1 MKPNEP
7 KKDQRGAPLLPQR
20 SIISSPEPRPTQD
33 AAARVIR
40 TQIDNLYDKQ
50 ATLEPKPVTPESAT
64 PIENINPYQ
73 RTHTEHTAP
82 QAEQWKKYHTAWQDY
97 YQKYYESYYTHHLRI
112 AKQQVAIEA
121 SVGTAPT
128 TENKGV
134 FSNQPEP
141 QIDPNAPPTKEE
153 ALFDLHQKLL
163 GKVKDSAT
171 KVKKSRHFMPIISG
185 VIVVLVLLFLQ
196 YNRVIFGDI
205 AAYVSPGNIDP
216 QNIIIDPNLNLSVG
230 PEPKLIIPKIN
241 VDVPVLY
248 DVGNDY
254 TSQMAAMAKGV
265 AQFAIPGASSHPG
278 QVGNTVLAGH
288 SSNDLFDTG
297 DYKFIF
303 AQLEKLEK
311 GDTIYANYN
320 SKRYTYTV
328 REKQVVAPND
338 VSSLVYPTTKPILT
352 LLTCTP
358 VGTSLNRLLVIADQ
372 VSPDPNQSTAAPTD
386 TVGTTQESI
395 PGSSPTFFERLFSW
409 NWN

>member
-7 KKDQRGAPLLPQR
+7 KKDEIGAPLLPQR
-20 SIISSPEPRPTQD
+20 SIISTPEPRPTQD

-40 TQIDNLYDKQ
+40 NQINNLYDTQ
-50 ATLEPKPVTPESAT
+50 ATLEPKPTAEEAPT
-64 PIENINPYQ
+64 QLENVNPYQ
-73 RTHTEHTAP
+73 RTHTEHIAP
-82 QAEQWKKYHTAWQDY
+82 QADQWKKYHTAWQDY
-97 YQKYYESYYTHHLRI
+97 YQKYYESYYTHHLRL
-112 AKQQVAIEA
+112 AKQQQAVEA
-121 SVGTAPT
+121 SVGPIPT
-128 TENKGV
+128 TDNKGF
-134 FSNQPEP
+134 FSNKSDSNE
-141 QIDPNAPPTKEE
+141 PPTKEE

-163 GKVKDSAT
+163 GKVKESA
-171 KVKKSRHFMPIISG
+171 KNVKKSRHFMPIISG
-185 VIVVLVLLFLQ
+185 VTVVLILLFLQ
-196 YNRVIFGDI
+196 YNRVLIGNVS
-205 AAYVSPGNIDP
+205 AYISPGNIDP
-216 QNIIIDPNLNLSVG
+216 QNIIIDPNLNSSVG

-254 TSQMAAMAKGV
+254 ASQMTAMTKGV

-338 VSSLVYPTTKPILT
+338 VSSLVYSTTKPILT

-372 VSPDPNQSTAAPTD
+372 VSPDPNQSIAAPAD
-386 TVGTTQESI
+386 TTNKQTAI